1 MYITAKVYIANTLQ
15 IMPRFVTQRAL
26 YEVRERPSKT
36 YSWIAFIWS
45 NIVVEIPYQLVAA
58 ILVFVSWYFSVF
70 GTDHPVPNTILML
83 GFTIQFYMYT
93 STFAYMVI
101 SALPDAQTGAN
112 VATLLF
118 SMILTFN
125 GVLQKPDALP
135 GFWKFMWRAR

>member
-1 MYITAKVYIANTLQ
+1 
-15 IMPRFVTQRAL
+15 MPRFVTQRAL

-36 YSWIAFIWS
+36 YSWVAFIYS
-45 NIVVEIPYQLVAA
+45 NIVVELPYQIVAA
-58 ILVFVSWYFSVF
+58 LLVFVAWYFSVF
-70 GTDHPVPNTILML
+70 GTGHPGGNTFLML

-118 SMILTFN
+118 SLILTFN
-125 GVLQKPDALP
+125 GVLQRPSALP
-135 GFWKFMWRAR
+135 GFWTFMWRIR